1 MSADP
6 AGLAHQAAAT
16 LVDAAAT
23 ARWGEVREGFV
34 HLFRPTPDA
43 DAMDKRLDA
52 VAEKVGRASGDERER
67 VRAELADSWRRRLGV
82 FLEDH
87 PEAADQL
94 DALVAR
100 NGDSS
105 TKIINANAYDNAQIF
120 IGDTIHVD
128 QDRKRR
134 R

>member
-23 ARWGEVREGFV
+23 AQWGEVREGFV
-34 HLFRPTPDA
+34 HLFRPTPDGE
-43 DAMDKRLDA
+43 AMEKRLDG
-52 VAEKVGRASGDERER
+52 VAEKIGRAAGDERER
-67 VRAELADSWRRRLGV
+67 VRAELVDSWRRRLGV

-87 PEAADQL
+87 PDAAAAL

-100 NGDSS
+100 GGTSS
-105 TKIINANAYDNAQIF
+105 SKVINANAYDNSQIF
-120 IGDTIHVD
+120 IGDTINVD
-128 QDRKRR
+128 LDRKRR